1 MNIETKLL
9 QCLEEIVHLLTDINH
24 RLQKQE
30 NTRSGF
36 QYVHKREIAQKKE
49 EQDSVA
55 QQLEEQEGLRFIK
68 DYPEDNL

>member
-1 MNIETKLL
+1 MTIETKLF
-9 QCLEEIVHLLTDINH
+9 QQLEEIIHLLGDINH
-24 RLQKQE
+24 RLQRQE

-49 EQDSVA
+49 EQ
-55 QQLEEQEGLRFIK
+55 EGLRFIK